1 MFGEQ
6 FLDLA
11 FCKINTTLKR
21 KKKRLWVLDDSKSG
35 AECQN
40 TKATAPEQSGNPP
53 STIAFLW
60 WWLEPHAPKENAY
73 NGQLKD
79 LHIAGF
85 FFPLCPPSP
94 SCHKLLVGLYSDVQ
108 VWQNLEGTG
117 NDLSVVLDSFFFITY
132 IIRKKPSY
140 FLPFRTFL
148 KHLKIFKKIYIYK
161 RRSDQI
167 KQAIRIESFLQQT
180 K

>member
-1 MFGEQ
+1 MPIGKWEKDVWEAISRSGF
-6 FLDLA
+6 
-11 FCKINTTLKR
+11 FCKINTALK
-21 KKKRLWVLDDSKSG
+21 KTGSGFLDDSKSG

-40 TKATAPEQSGNPP
+40 TEATALEQSSNPP

-85 FFPLCPPSP
+85 FFSPLCPPSP

-117 NDLSVVLDSFFFITY
+117 NDLSVVLDSFSFFITY
-132 IIRKKPSY
+132 IIRKKSPLLS
-140 FLPFRTFL
+140 TF
-148 KHLKIFKKIYIYK
+148 
-161 RRSDQI
+161 
-167 KQAIRIESFLQQT
+167 
-180 K
+180 